1 MDGKARLLRTGDGP
15 ARRELCDYRLAKTT
29 ADIRYE
35 CTQQLAL
42 SETLEADGP
51 YFCKILK
58 YSCLCFELHIAILNC
73 VFSQFQ
79 TENHLFL
86 TC

>member
-51 YFCKILK
+51 YFYKILFISTHVFVSSDTLVCK
-58 YSCLCFELHIAILNC
+58 LCILTVSNR
-73 VFSQFQ
+73 
-79 TENHLFL
+79 E
-86 TC
+86 